1 MLLQKVVNR
10 LMVQPAQRQV
20 VDTAPRGIMFVLPQC
35 CAGHGINGGFVD
47 LYGIAVFRF
56 RGNQKAILFLAA
68 RDISAKAALTAP
80 LKSRAR
86 YAVFIFAHKNA
97 VAVVAARS
105 LV

>member
-20 VDTAPRGIMFVLPQC
+20 VDTAPRGIMFVLPQR
-35 CAGHGINGGFVD
+35 CAGHSINGGFVD
-47 LYGIAVFRF
+47 FHGIAVFRF
-56 RGNQKAILFLAA
+56 GGNQKAILFLAA
-68 RDISAKAALTAP
+68 RDISAIAALTAA